1 MGRERIAPKRAKLR
15 RIARRTVAHP
25 LQSVCCEQTHS
36 PFDSVGRSHWWNG
49 WPAAVPPPAASHDSD
64 EAHQKHGSTTPGAA
78 LEVPAIAS
86 TTVAVV
92 LSLAARQEEQS
103 SYGEHRVAG
112 RAAVG

>member
-1 MGRERIAPKRAKLR
+1 MVSGRGVGAASSVRERCSLSP
-15 RIARRTVAHP
+15 
-25 LQSVCCEQTHS
+25 VCCEQTHS
-36 PFDSVGRSHWWNG
+36 PFESVGRSHWWNG
-49 WPAAVPPPAASHDSD
+49 WPAVVPPPAASHDSD

-78 LEVPAIAS
+78 LEVPVIAS
-86 TTVAVV
+86 TTVAAL